1 MFLESLHTFN
11 VEHIFSVIYLDYCLP
26 VADASIGVV
35 SVAVVADAVV
45 ATCPAAASIIHSFTA
60 TPFHTENNSYN
71 AVSSHYY
78 SISLYFKGKICNY
91 AKAEINGS
99 FIKYALV

>member
-1 MFLESLHTFN
+1 MFSLSYN
-11 VEHIFSVIYLDYCLP
+11 LDYCLP
-26 VADASIGVV
+26 VADASFDVV

-60 TPFHTENNSYN
+60 TPSRIAQMSFDFHTENNGYN

>member
-1 MFLESLHTFN
+1 MLK
-11 VEHIFSVIYLDYCLP
+11 IFSLSYNLDYCLH
-26 VADASIGVV
+26 VADASIDVV
-35 SVAVVADAVV
+35 GVAVVADAVV
-45 ATCPAAASIIHSFTA
+45 AACPAAASIIHSFTA
-60 TPFHTENNSYN
+60 KPSRIAQMIFDFHTENNSYN

-99 FIKYALV
+99 FIKYVLV

>member
-1 MFLESLHTFN
+1 MLM
-11 VEHIFSVIYLDYCLP
+11 IFSLSYNLDYCLP

-45 ATCPAAASIIHSFTA
+45 AACPAAASIIHSFTA
-60 TPFHTENNSYN
+60 KPSRIAQMIFDFHTENNSYN

-91 AKAEINGS
+91 AKTKINRPLLN
-99 FIKYALV
+99 YALV